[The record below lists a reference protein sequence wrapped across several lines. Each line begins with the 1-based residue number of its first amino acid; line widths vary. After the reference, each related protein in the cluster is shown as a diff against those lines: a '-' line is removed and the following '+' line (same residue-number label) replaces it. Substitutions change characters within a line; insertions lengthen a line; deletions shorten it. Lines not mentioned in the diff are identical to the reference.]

1 MYRVDEADE
10 ERLVLVVAE
19 ETPALDEERVPT
31 TLPELAL
38 ALDEDDERPTLERDE
53 ADERLEYPGREP
65 AALRAL

>member
-38 ALDEDDERPTLERDE
+38 ALDEDDERTTLERDE
-53 ADERLEYPGREP
+53 ADERLEYPGCEP